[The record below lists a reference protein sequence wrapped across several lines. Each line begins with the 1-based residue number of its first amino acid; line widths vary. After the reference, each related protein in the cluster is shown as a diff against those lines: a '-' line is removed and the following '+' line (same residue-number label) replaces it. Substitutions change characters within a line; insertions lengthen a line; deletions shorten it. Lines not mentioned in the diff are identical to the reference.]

1 MSFVMRPMEGNEAF
15 HTPVLRKEAYM
26 SRLKDY
32 MPMVYVASKFSQGD
46 REENLEKTRRYCKFV
61 IGKKGIA
68 MAPHLMMPQFISE
81 DDPAGRELAMRIN
94 MIFIDKCDSVWF
106 FGELSPG
113 MRMELDHAR
122 FRQKDIHFFN
132 EACEEVELT

>member
-1 MSFVMRPMEGNEAF
+1 
-15 HTPVLRKEAYM
+15 M
-26 SRLKDY
+26 SRQKDY

-46 REENLEKTRRYCKFV
+46 RETNLENARRYCKYV
-61 IGKKGIA
+61 VGKGKIA
-68 MAPHLMMPQFISE
+68 LAPHLMMPQFISE
-81 DDPAGRELAMRIN
+81 DDPDGRELAMRMN
-94 MIFIDKCDSVWF
+94 MIFIDKCDEVWF

-132 EACEEVELT
+132 EDCQEVDLT